1 MAGERLYLYDTT
13 LRDGA
18 QTQGVDFSAEDK
30 RAIAEALRH
39 EVAMGN
45 GPVNALDTAMRKALG
60 GLYPTLDDV
69 RLVDYKVRI
78 LTQSGGT
85 NAVTRVMIESA
96 DHHGHRWNTVGV
108 SPNIIDASVDA
119 LSDSIAWKLMRE
131 GATVASA

>member
-1 MAGERLYLYDTT
+1 EATVT
-13 LRDGA
+13 L
-18 QTQGVDFSAEDK
+18 GVG
-30 RAIAEALRH
+30 EALRH

-60 GLYPTLDDV
+60 GLYPMLDDV

-96 DHHGHRWNTVGV
+96 DHNGHRWNTVGV
-108 SPNIIDASVDA
+108 SANIIDASVDA
-119 LSDSIAWKLMRE
+119 LSDSITWKLMVE
-131 GATVASA
+131 GVPMGAA